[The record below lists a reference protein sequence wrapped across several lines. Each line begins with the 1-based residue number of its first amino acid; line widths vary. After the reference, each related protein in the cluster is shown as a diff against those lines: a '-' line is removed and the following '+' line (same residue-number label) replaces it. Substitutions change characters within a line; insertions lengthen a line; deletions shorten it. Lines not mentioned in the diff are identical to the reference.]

1 MYEKAAHFLYS
12 DTYGFIGEYL
22 HISWQSRLA
31 GRRSKAGD
39 SIGGLPATG
48 IAVYV
53 ADISPPQNPNV
64 TRTQRRDTH
73 KPQKG
78 GRWEKQK
85 LSLKEA

>member
-1 MYEKAAHFLYS
+1 VYEKAAHFLYS

-22 HISWQSRLA
+22 HISWQSRLV

-53 ADISPPQNPNV
+53 ADISPPISTSLRAGPPAK
-64 TRTQRRDTH
+64 RQRHATPM
-73 KPQKG
+73 KP
-78 GRWEKQK
+78 
-85 LSLKEA
+85 

>member
-22 HISWQSRLA
+22 HISWQSRLV
-31 GRRSKAGD
+31 GRRSEAGD

-53 ADISPPQNPNV
+53 ADICPPISKP
-64 TRTQRRDTH
+64 RTVLVHQLRGRDMQ
-73 KPQKG
+73 P
-78 GRWEKQK
+78 
-85 LSLKEA
+85 L

>member
-22 HISWQSRLA
+22 HISWQSRLV

-64 TRTQRRDTH
+64 TRTQGEARTNH
-73 KPQKG
+73 KRAG
-78 GRWEKQK
+78 GGKNRNYG
-85 LSLKEA
+85 

>member
-22 HISWQSRLA
+22 HISWQSRLV

-64 TRTQRRDTH
+64 TRS
-73 KPQKG
+73 KG
-78 GRWEKQK
+78 GTRTNHKRAGGGK
-85 LSLKEA
+85 NRNSA